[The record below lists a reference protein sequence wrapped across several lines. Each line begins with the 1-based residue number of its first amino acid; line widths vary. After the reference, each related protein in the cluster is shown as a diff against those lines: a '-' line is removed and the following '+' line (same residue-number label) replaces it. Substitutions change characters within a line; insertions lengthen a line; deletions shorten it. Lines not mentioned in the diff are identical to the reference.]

1 MTDFIEQKK
10 RFLLLLF
17 QTRKLLQNKEI
28 ISKWD
33 LVIDKFLEMSPEN
46 LEERFRY
53 NRLYIVEKIIEQ
65 ELDSFKIYKMLNT
78 NDSDVKHVLKD
89 IERMLTDQ
97 MSSIL
102 SKICVVNLLKTNKNI
117 NLSKLHEFIIHRNF
131 KSCLLHDLIN
141 L

>member
-17 QTRKLLQNKEI
+17 QTRKLLKNKQT

-33 LVIDKFLEMSPEN
+33 LVIDKFLEMTPEN
-46 LEERFRY
+46 LQERFRY
-53 NRLYIVEKIIEQ
+53 NRLYIVERIIEK
-65 ELDSFKIYKMLNT
+65 ELDSFKVYKMINA
-78 NDSDVKHVLKD
+78 NDSRIKEVLKD
-89 IERMLTDQ
+89 IDRMLTDQ

-102 SKICVVNLLKTNKNI
+102 AKIFLVNLLKTNKNI
-117 NLSKLHEFIIHRNF
+117 NLSELHGFIIDRNF

>member
-17 QTRKLLQNKEI
+17 QTRKLLQNKQT

-33 LVIDKFLEMSPEN
+33 LVIDKFIEMSPEN
-46 LEERFRY
+46 LQERFRY
-53 NRLYIVEKIIEQ
+53 NRLYIVERIIEK
-65 ELDSFKIYKMLNT
+65 ELDSFKVYKMINA
-78 NDSDVKHVLKD
+78 NDSRIKEVLKD

-102 SKICVVNLLKTNKNI
+102 SKIVVVNLLKTNI
-117 NLSKLHEFIIHRNF
+117 NLSELHKFIIDRNY